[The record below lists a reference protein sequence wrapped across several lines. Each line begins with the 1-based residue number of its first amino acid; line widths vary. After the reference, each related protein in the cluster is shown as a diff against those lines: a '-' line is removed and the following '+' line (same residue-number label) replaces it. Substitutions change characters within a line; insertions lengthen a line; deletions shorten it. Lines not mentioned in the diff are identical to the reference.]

1 MLFEKLCSL
10 GLMGKFLMVGDGTC
24 KNVMR
29 YTRLLWSLGQ
39 VTVLFCP
46 GLGLPLPAAGTLPLS
61 HGAHCLL
68 LSVLRRL
75 LSQTPQK
82 AETIGVSEGP
92 DINIPHATG
101 PGIGNTSYRHPPP
114 FQESCVLLLVPFPNL
129 CICSFLIL
137 PGIRH
142 LGWGVGGRGI
152 SVVLVFQ

>member
-75 LSQTPQK
+75 LSQTTQK

-92 DINIPHATG
+92 DINIPPCHG
-101 PGIGNTSYRHPPP
+101 PWNRKHIIPPSSAIPRKLRSALGP
-114 FQESCVLLLVPFPNL
+114 FPQLMYLLLPD
-129 CICSFLIL
+129 SS
-137 PGIRH
+137 RY
-142 LGWGVGGRGI
+142 
-152 SVVLVFQ
+152 